1 MNIENTYMKSAS
13 GIGALGS
20 LSVTGQFP
28 SRPGHGTMGKK
39 IAVYANYFK
48 VQVAPKLSLTRYNVE
63 VNPECKGRKLSRVI
77 QLLLEMP
84 EFADVATDGKSMI
97 IARQPLNIEDGHT
110 VGIPYR
116 GDGEDEPLTNAIT
129 YKVRVVTP
137 LSLAVADLVNYLTAT
152 ASGPTFPH
160 KLEVIQGLNVLF
172 GHYPQTSDGIAS
184 IAGNR
189 HFSLDR
195 SAQNAR
201 NIQVLGGGLESL
213 RGYFK
218 SARPATGGI
227 LLNVNVTHG
236 VFFEPLRLDVLFPRM
251 GTGNRL
257 TLQKKM
263 KLVRV
268 QIIHIPAKKSKSNR
282 DIPRVKTILGLAH
295 PQDGQGDAHPPQ
307 VNGFGAG
314 PKDVKFW
321 VSAVPPPAPSAGAQP
336 AGKGKSPK
344 KPTGP
349 AIPNNAY
356 ISVFDYF
363 RKSELNH
370 SVSRSMLTGAQNILI
385 FN

>member
-1 MNIENTYMKSAS
+1 
-13 GIGALGS
+13 
-20 LSVTGQFP
+20 
-28 SRPGHGTMGKK
+28 
-39 IAVYANYFK
+39 
-48 VQVAPKLSLTRYNVE
+48 
-63 VNPECKGRKLSRVI
+63 
-77 QLLLEMP
+77 
-84 EFADVATDGKSMI
+84 
-97 IARQPLNIEDGHT
+97 
-110 VGIPYR
+110 
-116 GDGEDEPLTNAIT
+116 
-129 YKVRVVTP
+129 
-137 LSLAVADLVNYLTAT
+137 
-152 ASGPTFPH
+152 
-160 KLEVIQGLNVLF
+160 
-172 GHYPQTSDGIAS
+172 
-184 IAGNR
+184 
-189 HFSLDR
+189 
-195 SAQNAR
+195 
-201 NIQVLGGGLESL
+201 
-213 RGYFK
+213 
-218 SARPATGGI
+218 
-227 LLNVNVTHG
+227 
-236 VFFEPLRLDVLFPRM
+236 M